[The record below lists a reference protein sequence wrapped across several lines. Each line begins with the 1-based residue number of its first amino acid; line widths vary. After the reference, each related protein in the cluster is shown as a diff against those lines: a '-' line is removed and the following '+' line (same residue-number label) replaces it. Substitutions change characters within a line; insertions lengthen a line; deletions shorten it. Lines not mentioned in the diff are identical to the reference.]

1 MTYYDPITCKH
12 EIHPEKSECI
22 KCGKD
27 FLYDNGYPIGD
38 SLIGDLNLYKKRV
51 HNKNAVM
58 LVIDGGY
65 GSGKT
70 TIGVEIAD
78 YLEGQPIDLEIQ
90 LARGGNEFQ
99 EKLDQCVKLKKKVI
113 VYDESGDF
121 DKRGALTS
129 FNQRLNRSF
138 DICRQFGIIIILCV
152 NIIAVLD
159 EQIFYKQIVRGLIH
173 LGERNPLKGEY
184 KAYSLEAIFIL
195 LEKMSKT
202 KKKPMVY
209 NQVYPN
215 YTENFLDI
223 LPERADKLEKISLE
237 GKKGILSENIIK
249 AKGYMNIKDMS
260 RKLLR
265 SPRWIKEKIHKHDF
279 KSTLIYKRTKYY
291 DQETY
296 CTLEAEKHEMK
307 KWNGLI

>member
-12 EIHPEKSECI
+12 EIGEGSQCI

-38 SLIGDLNLYKKRV
+38 SLINDLEAYKKRV

-58 LVIDGGY
+58 IVVDGGF

-78 YLEGQPIDLEIQ
+78 YIQGKEIDLDTQ
-90 LARGGNEFQ
+90 LARGGDEFQ
-99 EKLDQCVKLKKKVI
+99 EKLDQCVKLGYKVI

-152 NIIAVLD
+152 NIICVLD

-173 LGERNPLKGEY
+173 LGERTPLQGEY
-184 KAYSLEAIFIL
+184 KSYSLEAIFIL

-202 KKKPMVY
+202 KKKPMIY
-209 NQVYPN
+209 TQVYPN
-215 YTENFLDI
+215 YKENFLD
-223 LPERADKLEKISLE
+223 LMPERAEQLEKISLE

-249 AKGYMNIKDMS
+249 AKGYMNLKDMS

-265 SPRWIKEKIHKHDF
+265 SVIWIKKKIKKHDF
-279 KSTLIYKRTKYY
+279 KSTLIFKRTKYY

-296 CTLEAEKHEMK
+296 CTLEAEKQETK
-307 KWNGLI
+307 R

>member
-1 MTYYDPITCKH
+1 MPYYDPITCKH
-12 EIHPEKSECI
+12 ELNETNQCS

-38 SLIGDLNLYKKRV
+38 GLVNDLNAYRRRV

-58 LVIDGGY
+58 LVVDGGY

-78 YLEGQPIDLEIQ
+78 YLEGKPIDLDTQ
-90 LARGGNEFQ
+90 LARGGDEFQ
-99 EKLDQCVKLKKKVI
+99 EKLDQCVKLGYKVI

-121 DKRGALTS
+121 NKRGSLTS

-138 DICRQFGIIIILCV
+138 DICRQFEIIIILCV
-152 NIIAVLD
+152 NIIAILD

-173 LGERNPLKGEY
+173 CGGRTPTQGEY
-184 KAYSLEAIFIL
+184 KTYSLEAIFIL

-209 NQVYPN
+209 TQIYPN
-215 YTENFLDI
+215 YIENFLD
-223 LPERADKLEKISLE
+223 LMPERAEQLEKISLE

-249 AKGYMNIKDMS
+249 AKGYMNMKDMS

-265 SPRWIKEKIHKHDF
+265 SVIWIKKKIKKHDF
-279 KSTLIYKRTKYY
+279 KSALIFKRTKYY

-296 CTLEAEKHEMK
+296 CTLEAEKQETK
-307 KWNGLI
+307 R